1 MELTKED
8 ISEYQELYR
17 KRFNEEIGYEKAYED
32 FSKLLDL
39 MEVIYRPMT
48 KEGFERLQKRRR
60 ELGISEG
67 IKGEEN
73 V

>member
-17 KRFNEEIGYEKAYED
+17 KRFNKEISHEKAYED

-39 MEVIYRPMT
+39 VEVIYRPMT
-48 KEGFERLQKRRR
+48 KEGLEKLEQRKKF
-60 ELGISEG
+60 LGF
-67 IKGEEN
+67 
-73 V
+73 